1 MHARAASLARR
12 AGTRQFTRRSHLRIV
27 AVNDVYELGNLPR
40 LATLVAERRREQL
53 ERGGAFFTTIA
64 GDFVSPSVLSGL
76 DKGRS
81 MVSTLN
87 GVPIDYACFGN
98 HEADIPLPDLGLR
111 TEEFN
116 GVWLNSNVP
125 AFEPALPPFA
135 IVDVPAANARVGLIG
150 LLTSERG
157 IFRKD
162 KMRGLS
168 IEPTGDAAARWSAL
182 LRAEH
187 GCTAVVALTHQ
198 SVGADVD
205 LVEGGAVDLVLG
217 GHEHEVILIESGKAP
232 IVKAG
237 EDASQAAVVDLT
249 FGADGGA
256 PTISIAFEDVAPH
269 APAPALAAEVDAH
282 QHVLRVLEQEMV
294 CSVNDTACSGAGAE
308 LTGSTLSSV
317 GTRLRQTTVGAL
329 LCSAIR
335 DVLEADVALIN
346 GGSIKGGKE
355 YPGGGISYLDLKREL
370 PFPTKLVVVGLPG
383 SVLQAAVRESRV
395 GVATDAREVGTAER
409 RAFLQV
415 DAAVAFAADDPHRIV
430 AVGGVPFDAAAEYA
444 VALPRNLLKGA
455 FQIDPLVEFAEAH
468 PEAMPHEDNMMPAL
482 EVVIMNQAKE
492 LFRRLGSFDEMDL
505 DGNGVLDQ
513 EEIRAG
519 LERKLGAP
527 PSDTLL
533 AHLMRSLDHDASGG
547 VTREEFEAGVKVK
560 DVR

>member
-1 MHARAASLARR
+1 M
-12 AGTRQFTRRSHLRIV
+12 
-27 AVNDVYELGNLPR
+27 YELGNLPR

-168 IEPTGDAAARWSAL
+168 IEPTAEAAARWSAL

-383 SVLQAAVRESRV
+383 RVLQAAVRESRLRALDV
-395 GVATDAREVGTAER
+395 TPSGCALHTA
-409 RAFLQV
+409 APIKLVV
-415 DAAVAFAADDPHRIV
+415 DQF
-430 AVGGVPFDAAAEYA
+430 F
-444 VALPRNLLKGA
+444 
-455 FQIDPLVEFAEAH
+455 
-468 PEAMPHEDNMMPAL
+468 
-482 EVVIMNQAKE
+482 
-492 LFRRLGSFDEMDL
+492 
-505 DGNGVLDQ
+505 
-513 EEIRAG
+513 
-519 LERKLGAP
+519 
-527 PSDTLL
+527 
-533 AHLMRSLDHDASGG
+533 MR
-547 VTREEFEAGVKVK
+547 
-560 DVR
+560 